1 MAASFD
7 VDIRF
12 VGSGTFSTWSLLSF
26 IISRLITERTK
37 TVWASSIARYLEE
50 QASAW

>member
-12 VGSGTFSTWSLLSF
+12 VGNGTLSTWSLLSF
-26 IISRLITERTK
+26 KASCSLKEEK
-37 TVWASSIARYLEE
+37 QLASSIARYLEE

>member
-12 VGSGTFSTWSLLSF
+12 VGNGTLSTWSLLSF
-26 IISRLITERTK
+26 IISKLLTERRK
-37 TVWASSIARYLEE
+37 TVLASSIARYLEQ